1 MPLTCQIYHLDRM
14 VIGVSEGAVTLQD
27 IGAFIDKVVKEG
39 AQPYRKIFDARHGTS
54 SLSPAD
60 LKALSTRLKTR
71 PKARPLGP
79 FAVVAGPGRRDELVE
94 ILKPF
99 AALKRPMRL
108 FKDMANAR
116 RWIDHQKV
124 VIG

>member
-54 SLSPAD
+54 NLSQAD
-60 LKALSTRLKTR
+60 LKALSTRLKI
-71 PKARPLGP
+71 
-79 FAVVAGPGRRDELVE
+79 GRAHV
-94 ILKPF
+94 
-99 AALKRPMRL
+99 
-108 FKDMANAR
+108 
-116 RWIDHQKV
+116 
-124 VIG
+124 